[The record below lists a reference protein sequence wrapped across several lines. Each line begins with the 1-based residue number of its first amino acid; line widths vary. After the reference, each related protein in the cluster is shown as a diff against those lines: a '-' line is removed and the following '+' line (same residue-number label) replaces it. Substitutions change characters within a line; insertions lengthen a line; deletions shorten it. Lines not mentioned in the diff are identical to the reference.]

1 MPEVVFMYVFDVKTG
16 LGGTKVITP
25 PSRSKKS
32 FPAPETLA
40 AAGFSATGKGR
51 RLTFKISLTNNVDPK
66 LTAADIKKI
75 QESLNQQ
82 LVVRIATYRRIW
94 SEALRVTERSAA
106 NRDRLM
112 QEVSS
117 KIQPAIASFA
127 AFNSAPLADDLEM
140 EAAPSAA
147 PVQVP
152 VDEVVEVNA
161 LPSTVPPSV
170 TAAVVRNLEEDGED
184 AFIASQGQ
192 GDELADLFGGLMV
205 GDRGGRKRRKTR
217 STRTFMVR
225 RGKKSRYT
233 RRRR

>member
-1 MPEVVFMYVFDVKTG
+1 MYVFDVKTG
-16 LGGTKVITP
+16 PGGTKIITP

-75 QESLNQQ
+75 QESLNRK
-82 LVVRIATYRRIW
+82 LVVRIASYRRVW
-94 SEALRVTERSAA
+94 SESLKVTERSAA
-106 NRDRLM
+106 NRERLM
-112 QEVSS
+112 REVSS
-117 KIQPAIASFA
+117 KINPAIASFA
-127 AFNSAPLADDLEM
+127 AFNAAPLADDLEM
-140 EAAPSAA
+140 EAAPSAVA
-147 PVQVP
+147 VQVP

-161 LPSTVPPSV
+161 LPSAVPPSV

-205 GDRGGRKRRKTR
+205 GDRGGRRRKTR
-217 STRTFMVR
+217 R
-225 RGKKSRYT
+225 RGKKLT
-233 RRRR
+233 RRYSRKAPSLG

>member
-16 LGGTKVITP
+16 SEGTKIITP

-66 LTAADIKKI
+66 LTTADIKKI

-82 LVVRIATYRRIW
+82 LVVRIATYRRVW
-94 SEALRVTERSAA
+94 SEALKVTERSAA
-106 NRDRLM
+106 NRERLM
-112 QEVSS
+112 QEVSN

-127 AFNSAPLADDLEM
+127 AFNAAPLADDLEM

-161 LPSTVPPSV
+161 LPSAVPPSV

-184 AFIASQGQ
+184 AFVASQGQ

-205 GDRGGRKRRKTR
+205 GDRGGRRRRKTR

>member
-1 MPEVVFMYVFDVKTG
+1 MYVFDVKSG
-16 LGGTKVITP
+16 PGGTKVITAP
-25 PSRSKKS
+25 PRSKKS

-66 LTAADIKKI
+66 LTTADIKKI
-75 QESLNQQ
+75 QESLNNQ
-82 LVVRIATYRRIW
+82 LVVRIASYRRVW
-94 SEALRVTERSAA
+94 SEALKVTERSTV
-106 NRDRLM
+106 NKDRLM

-127 AFNSAPLADDLEM
+127 AFNAAPIADDLEM

-147 PVQVP
+147 PIQVP
-152 VDEVVEVNA
+152 AGEVVEVNA
-161 LPSTVPPSV
+161 VPSAVPPSV

-192 GDELADLFGGLMV
+192 GDELADLFGGLVV
-205 GDRGGRKRRKTR
+205 GDRGGRRRRKTR
-217 STRTFMVR
+217 KAKRS
-225 RGKKSRYT
+225 
-233 RRRR
+233 RRRYSRKAPSLG